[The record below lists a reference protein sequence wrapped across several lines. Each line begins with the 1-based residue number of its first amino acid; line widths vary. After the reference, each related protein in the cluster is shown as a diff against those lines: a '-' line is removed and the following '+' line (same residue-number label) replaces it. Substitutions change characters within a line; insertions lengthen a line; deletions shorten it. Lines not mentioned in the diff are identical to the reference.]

1 MVKSMRL
8 TDEEQRMLD
17 GESGPL
23 VRQALAKTVEYGRIV
38 EAESLCR
45 VTMAHLF
52 CGAHPYLEACPT
64 RDFDEVY
71 SEMAFVSRE
80 KLVFDRLSPDCR
92 CQSDVFPV
100 SANDWATMTAD
111 RERAAVNE
119 LYLARF
125 AALGVRLVGTCVPY
139 LTGFVPLPGEHYV
152 SSESHAVLL
161 MNSLWSARG
170 QADGLEAGFWAAV
183 CGRTPFWG
191 LHDPCR
197 RLGTHH
203 YRVEARLE
211 TVHDWDLF
219 GHAAGLKI
227 PPGAVPVFSGFPR
240 PDIHK
245 LKSAAASLATTSG
258 AEMAHFVGLT
268 PEAPTL
274 SAALAPGAG
283 KEIVTIGPREM
294 EESRGLLSSGR
305 RAELDYISL
314 GCPHLTVHQLGE
326 VAEGLAGRRISDR
339 TVVHVWTAAPFKETA
354 DRMGYTKIIETAGA
368 KLLTNTCPL
377 VSGQLPP
384 GTRTLALDSAK
395 QAHYLKSETKAEILY
410 GSLDDCLRSAVSG
423 RWEGARG

>member
-1 MVKSMRL
+1 MGMKL
-8 TDEEQRMLD
+8 TAEEQKMLD
-17 GESGPL
+17 GALGPL
-23 VRQALAKTVEYGRIV
+23 VRQAMLKTVEYGRIV
-38 EAESLCR
+38 EAERLCR

-64 RDFDEVY
+64 PDFDEVY

-80 KLVFDRLSPDCR
+80 KLVFDRVSPDCR
-92 CQSDVFPV
+92 CQSDVFPI
-100 SANDWATMTAD
+100 SAHDWPAMTAD
-111 RERAAVNE
+111 HERVALNE
-119 LYLARF
+119 SYLARF

-139 LTGFVPLPGEHYV
+139 LTGFIPLAGEHYV

-191 LHDPCR
+191 LHDPGR
-197 RLGTHH
+197 RRGTHH
-203 YRVEARLE
+203 YLVETELE

-227 PPGAVPVFSGFPR
+227 PPGAIPVFTGFPR

-245 LKSAAASLATTSG
+245 LKSAAAAMATTSG
-258 AEMAHFVGLT
+258 AEMAHFVSLT

-274 SAALAPGAG
+274 AAALAPDAE
-283 KEIVTIGPREM
+283 KEAVTIGPREM
-294 EESRGLLSSGR
+294 EESRALLSSGR
-305 RAELDYISL
+305 RVELDYISI

-326 VAEGLAGRRISDR
+326 AAEKLAGRRVSEH

-354 DRMGYTKIIETAGA
+354 DRMGYTKTIEAAGA
-368 KLLTNTCPL
+368 RLLTNTCPL

-384 GTRTLALDSAK
+384 GARTLAFDSAK
-395 QAHYLKSETKAEILY
+395 QAHYMKSETGAEILY
-410 GSLDDCLRSAVSG
+410 GSLNDCLRSSVSG
-423 RWEGARG
+423 RWEGAAG

>member
-1 MVKSMRL
+1 MRL

-17 GESGPL
+17 GACGPL
-23 VRQALAKTVEYGRIV
+23 VRQAMAKTVAYGRIV
-38 EAESLCR
+38 QAESLCR

-52 CGAHPYLEACPT
+52 CGAHPYLDACPT
-64 RDFDEVY
+64 RDFDEAY
-71 SEMAFVSRE
+71 SEMAFVSPE
-80 KLVFDRLSPDCR
+80 TLVFDRISPECR
-92 CQSDVFPV
+92 CQSDVFPI
-100 SANDWATMTAD
+100 SANDWPAMTSD
-111 RERAAVNE
+111 RERVDLNE
-119 LYLARF
+119 SYLARF
-125 AALGVRLVGTCVPY
+125 AALGVRMVGTCVPY
-139 LTGFVPLPGEHYV
+139 LAGFVPLAGEHYV

-183 CGRTPFWG
+183 CGRTPYWG
-191 LHDPCR
+191 LHDPHH

-203 YRVEARLE
+203 YLVETELS

-219 GHAAGLKI
+219 GHAAGHKI
-227 PPGAVPVFSGFPR
+227 PPRAVPVFTGFSR

-245 LKSAAASLATTSG
+245 LKAMAASMATTSG

-274 SAALAPGAG
+274 ETALGPAAE
-283 KEIVTIGPREM
+283 KEPVIINQKDM
-294 EESRGLLSSGR
+294 EESRAQLSSGR

-326 VAEGLAGRRISDR
+326 VAEKLAGRRISDR

-354 DRMGYTKIIETAGA
+354 DRVGYTKTIEAAGA

-377 VSGQLPP
+377 VCGQLPP
-384 GTRTLALDSAK
+384 GAKVLAFDSAK
-395 QAHYLKSETKAEILY
+395 QAHYMKSETGAEILY
-410 GSLDDCLRSAVSG
+410 GSLDDCLKSAFSG